1 MKRIVGPALMVLCV
15 LFLSAKESGMARQ
28 EVQHS
33 TPSPQWIQLQQGIQV
48 LKIWET
54 VGPKWPQVVL
64 FQLSQDEYK
73 KFLQNSEDYVNGLNV
88 LGISSTHKIH
98 SCDLVKVDVS
108 APSTTLYL
116 VVLKHEVDTVST
128 AMSSSRVSP

>member
-1 MKRIVGPALMVLCV
+1 
-15 LFLSAKESGMARQ
+15 MARQ